1 MQYNLVNVTQTYFIM
16 QLVFDEYYNY
26 FSWVVKDDHDTELS
40 PQFDTKAEADAWLAL
55 VTKLITQKA
64 K

>member
-1 MQYNLVNVTQTYFIM
+1 MQYNLVNVTQLTLYFM

-26 FSWVVKDDHDTELS
+26 FSWVTDDHDTELS
-40 PQFDTKAEADAWLAL
+40 PQFDTMAEAQEWLAL